1 MDEGGAGVMDMVG
14 IIIGIFVT
22 AIIISLV
29 LGNMYGTFAW
39 SP

>member
-1 MDEGGAGVMDMVG
+1 MDMVG

-22 AIIISLV
+22 AIIISLI

>member
-1 MDEGGAGVMDMVG
+1 MDMVG